1 LIEYVEKRTWSLF
14 ADAMLFSVGDP
25 GLGRII
31 GKGVGTDLLLSFL
44 RVCMARPPSAE
55 TLVVGVFARCGDA
68 PVWLDDLMGDVQDIG
83 GAAGRLSPL
92 DRKVAAVLGVGLD
105 G

>member
-1 LIEYVEKRTWSLF
+1 
-14 ADAMLFSVGDP
+14 MLFSVGVS
-25 GLGRII
+25 GLGRTI
-31 GKGVGTDLLLSFL
+31 GRGVGTDLILSPL

-55 TLVVGVFARCGDA
+55 ILVVGVFAHCGEA

-83 GAAGRLSPL
+83 GAAGRLSTL
-92 DRKVAAVLGVGLD
+92 DGELIAVLGVGLD